1 MSTSNFE
8 RLCRQLEAWD
18 AYPGAMLVYVDI
30 RQMRSINQWAQP
42 STGDRIIERTLE
54 TMRAWAGLSGIA
66 ARLWSNEFVA
76 AKAIDHGQTAIDE
89 CHKPRDALYAIRYPS
104 THGERQTRVPIGLT
118 TANGRAQGRERGE

>member
-8 RLCRQLEAWD
+8 RLCRHLEAWD

-42 STGDRIIERTLE
+42 STGDRIIERTLA

-66 ARLWSNEFVA
+66 ARLCSTEVVA
-76 AKAIDHGQTAIDE
+76 AQALDHGQTAIEE
-89 CHKPRDALYAIRYPS
+89 CQKMHVALCAIRY
-104 THGERQTRVPIGLT
+104 TNALGARERQRVWQGKHVAMGLIL
-118 TANGRAQGRERGE
+118 G